1 MKTRIIDLTVGQL
14 LELLNQN
21 NLKLIVAP
29 RESSLMI
36 NELNPNFEVELIDES
51 KLGNT
56 VEEKENA

>member
-14 LELLNQN
+14 LGLLNQN

-36 NELNPNFEVELIDES
+36 NELNPNFEVELFSD
-51 KLGNT
+51 T